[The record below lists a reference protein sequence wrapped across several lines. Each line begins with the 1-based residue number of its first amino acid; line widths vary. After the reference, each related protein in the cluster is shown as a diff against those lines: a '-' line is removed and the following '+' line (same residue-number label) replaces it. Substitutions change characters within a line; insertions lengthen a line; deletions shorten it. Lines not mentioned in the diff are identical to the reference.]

1 VAQATAGTQ
10 LATTWAQPHARVATS
25 VRVDWNRDGDW
36 SDPYEDITP
45 RVISVT
51 IRHQLYDQLSGLP
64 LLGQVQPSSAEIVVA
79 NDDRWLSVNRAGG
92 VASIYPGVAAGLYR
106 IPIRVE
112 LGYYAGTTAERL
124 VQFVGEIEGGEAS
137 ELYGQGTIT
146 LSCVDNSI
154 RLLQYKRSTPVR
166 VGWRADELIEEALVA
181 GGVTAYELDTGM
193 TRIPYAWSDDENAY
207 EECRLAAA
215 ADGGM
220 FYFGKDGKALFRR
233 MTAPIERGHSR
244 TVQATLDQGNT
255 RELTDSIAWRDV
267 YSSVIVEWA
276 GRYQAPITDL
286 WTAPRAIE
294 IPPGKTVTEE
304 ARYRYPAATVY
315 APVYGY
321 DYHAMTMAPAAV
333 PYGTGGLTV
342 QTTAYGQRARIA
354 MTNHGTVNTIYVSDL
369 RLRGL
374 PLVGDEAQEQRWE
387 QTAGLVP
394 GEKTYALRGNPLIQT
409 ADQAGRVGPYLRDR
423 LQRPQ
428 RLLTWS
434 GPGIPWV
441 ELLDRVRVSHRTMTP
456 NPGVDLEAYVVGIE
470 MDTSGGAW
478 AQTLTLLP
486 ATGCFAYSD
495 YFRVGVSHYADSGS
509 DRLGY

>member
-1 VAQATAGTQ
+1 
-10 LATTWAQPHARVATS
+10 
-25 VRVDWNRDGDW
+25 
-36 SDPYEDITP
+36 
-45 RVISVT
+45 
-51 IRHQLYDQLSGLP
+51 
-64 LLGQVQPSSAEIVVA
+64 
-79 NDDRWLSVNRAGG
+79 
-92 VASIYPGVAAGLYR
+92 
-106 IPIRVE
+106 
-112 LGYYAGTTAERL
+112 
-124 VQFVGEIEGGEAS
+124 
-137 ELYGQGTIT
+137 
-146 LSCVDNSI
+146 
-154 RLLQYKRSTPVR
+154 
-166 VGWRADELIEEALVA
+166 
-181 GGVTAYELDTGM
+181 M

-215 ADGGM
+215 ADGGR

-486 ATGCFAYSD
+486 ATGCLPTVTISAWACRTMPIAARTD
-495 YFRVGVSHYADSGS
+495 WGTEHDTVVAHPPDHPAWRGAE
-509 DRLGY
+509 RLGAERASSRGAVSVRPRARGPHAARRQRRLGAEPV